1 MNKKQWYYDP
11 YDDVNPY
18 PNPVKPRYKK
28 IMAKINNIIPAVLE
42 LLLTIS
48 KTPKMIDSMPI
59 NGTNRLIK
67 ADTHPID
74 KNAA

>member
-1 MNKKQWYYDP
+1 
-11 YDDVNPY
+11 
-18 PNPVKPRYKK
+18 
-28 IMAKINNIIPAVLE
+28 MANTSSTIPAVFD

-48 KTPKMIDSMPI
+48 KIPKIIAKMPI
-59 NGTNRLIK
+59 NGTNKLIT